1 MYTPNTNNNR
11 NPKTKRNS
19 NSLTKAR
26 TTPAVF
32 MQQTTGFVQRTVEI
46 VAQKLVLLLPPKDWF
61 ALLRRHT
68 FVIEQKYAKVNLGA
82 NFGIAFLTLT
92 KLSCFACSQRSAS
105 LRLGLVSAA
114 DGRFPRPRFG
124 PSSLLTT
131 AQHFPL
137 RTPTLRESRTMV
149 L

>member
-1 MYTPNTNNNR
+1 MYTPNTNSNR

-32 MQQTTGFVQRTVEI
+32 VQQTTGFVQRTVEI

-92 KLSCFACSQRSAS
+92 KFAPKNPNFTGEPHYGA
-105 LRLGLVSAA
+105 VSSFSGA
-114 DGRFPRPRFG
+114 G
-124 PSSLLTT
+124 
-131 AQHFPL
+131 
-137 RTPTLRESRTMV
+137 
-149 L
+149 